1 LNSRSLSPLRR
12 LKEHDIMKSGLKSI
26 FALQLLA
33 AAVALAACSG
43 LPQSSTSTGGTGTGS
58 GFTIGG
64 TVTGLS
70 GSGLVLEDNG
80 GDNLTVTKSGPFVF
94 PTAISSGGP
103 YAVTVATQPTNPPQS
118 CSVSGGSGNA
128 TANVTS
134 VAITCTTAAANATIG
149 VTVSGLTGSGLVL
162 QDNGGDSLTVT
173 ANGSY
178 NFKTTVNGAYA
189 VSVLSQPTAPTQICT
204 VTKGSGIATAN
215 VTGIPVACV
224 NSFTVGGNIN
234 GLVGTGLVLQN
245 NNTDNLTAAGNGAF
259 NFKTQIATGTA
270 YSVTVLTQPTTPP
283 QTCVVATG
291 TGSGTA
297 TANVTSVVINC
308 KAVTFSVGG
317 MVVGLAG
324 RTPTPPSQIN
334 LPLNDNSFEIQNN
347 LGNTLIIPQNGPFLF
362 ATPEA
367 LNDQYQVSVFH
378 AASSQNDGCTLWDY
392 KGVVTANVTSIV
404 IDCGHDDWTWIDGTK
419 TAGVAG
425 TPQYGSFP
433 STAPTSI
440 PNPLTNTPGARY
452 GAATWTDNA
461 GNLFLFGGTG
471 FELSGNPTPDTLNAP
486 MQDMWVCVA
495 LNDGCQ
501 WQLVGGYDLTVVGSS
516 TVGAGIIFNAQHENQ
531 PGTAVVPASRLGAST
546 WVDHAGGNLWLFGG
560 ATGGTTG
567 AHFLNDLWEYNMS
580 NLATQNYTGTEGTWS
595 QVAGPG
601 GVDQTGVY
609 TGGTLNPGS
618 RTNAASWTDAS
629 GNFWLFGGRGYD
641 ANGSLGD
648 LNDLWEYT
656 GGHWVWVSGAA
667 TNQANQNG
675 IYGSQG
681 VAATS
686 NMPGGREEAAA
697 WADASGNLWLFGGE
711 GEDSVGTANGILNDL
726 WMYNITNNQWTWV
739 AGSKLANQTGI
750 YPAQPVVGSVAT
762 TTAAGTCGLAVG
774 DAPLSCSPISLTGAA
789 PGSRWGASAW
799 IDGGGNL
806 WLFGGWGL
814 DSTGTNGNGALNDVW
829 VYTPNSTPGQLGTW
843 AWIKGSNTGAQN
855 GAYGNEVYPWET
867 HYTDTPGGRSNA
879 ASWVDQRHQFWMFG
893 GLGYDSTSTTGNGY
907 LNDMWRYVPY
917 Q

>member
-1 LNSRSLSPLRR
+1 
-12 LKEHDIMKSGLKSI
+12 MKSGLKSI
-26 FALQLLA
+26 FGLQLLA

-43 LPQSSTSTGGTGTGS
+43 LPQSSTSTGGTGTGG

-70 GSGLVLEDNG
+70 GAGLVLQDNG
-80 GDNLTVTKSGPFVF
+80 GDNLTITKSGPFVF
-94 PTAISSGGP
+94 PTGITSGQA
-103 YAVTVATQPTNPPQS
+103 YAVTVATQPTNPAQS
-118 CSVSGGSGNA
+118 CAVTGGSGTA

-134 VAITCTTAAANATIG
+134 VSVTCTTAAANAKIG
-149 VTVSGLTGSGLVL
+149 VTVTGLTGTGLVL

-178 NFKTTVNGAYA
+178 NFKTTVTGSYA
-189 VSVLSQPTAPTQICT
+189 VTVLSQPTAPTQICT

-215 VTGIPVACV
+215 VTGIPVSCV
-224 NSFTVGGNIN
+224 NSFTIGGNVT

-245 NNTDNLTAAGNGAF
+245 NKGDNFTATANGAF
-259 NFKTQIATGTA
+259 AFKTQVPTGTA
-270 YSVTVLTQPTTPP
+270 YSVTVFSEPTGPA
-283 QTCVVATG
+283 QTCTVATG

-297 TANVTSVVINC
+297 TANVTSVAINC
-308 KAVTFSVGG
+308 QAVTFSVGG
-317 MVVGLAG
+317 TVVGLAG

-347 LGNTLIIPQNGPFLF
+347 LGNTLIVPQNGPFQF
-362 ATPEA
+362 ATSEA
-367 LNDQYQVSVFH
+367 LNDQFQVSVFH
-378 AASSQNDGCTLWDY
+378 AASSQTDGCTLWDY

-404 IDCGHDDWTWIDGTK
+404 VDCGHNDWTWIDGTK

-425 TPQYGSFP
+425 TPQFGALP
-433 STAPTSI
+433 LTQPTTT

-452 GAATWTDNA
+452 GAAGWTDNF

-471 FELSGNPTPDTLNAP
+471 FELTGNLTPDTLNAP
-486 MQDMWVCVA
+486 MNDMWVCVA
-495 LNDGCQ
+495 LDNGCQ
-501 WQLVGGYDLTVVGSS
+501 WQLVGEYDSTPVGGS
-516 TVGAGIIFNAQHENQ
+516 TVGAGIIFNAQHEAQ
-531 PGTAVVPASRLGAST
+531 PGSVVVPASRLGAST
-546 WVDHAGGNLWLFGG
+546 WTDHAGGNLWLFGG

-580 NLATQNYTGTEGTWS
+580 NLGTQNYTGAEGTWS
-595 QVAGPG
+595 QVAGSG
-601 GVDQTGVY
+601 GVDQAGVY

-629 GNFWLFGGRGYD
+629 GNFWLFGGHGYD
-641 ANGSLGD
+641 GSGSLGD

-656 GGHWVWVSGAA
+656 GGHWVWVSGGN
-667 TNQANQNG
+667 TNTVNQKG
-675 IYGSQG
+675 IYGTQG
-681 VAATS
+681 VAAAS
-686 NMPGGREEAAA
+686 NMPGGRQEAAA
-697 WADASGNLWLFGGE
+697 WADANGNLWLFGGE
-711 GEDSVGTANGILNDL
+711 GEDSVPTTNGILNDL
-726 WMYNITNNQWTWV
+726 WMYNITNNQWTFV
-739 AGSKLANQTGI
+739 AGSKTANQTGI

-879 ASWVDQRHQFWMFG
+879 TSWVDHKHQFWMFG
-893 GLGYDSTSTTGNGY
+893 GSGYDSTSTTGQGY